1 MVPAF
6 EQSMPT
12 WSMISYW
19 VVVAGGLVSRE
30 APKMAEYHARSVLS
44 RRS

>member
-6 EQSMPT
+6 EQKMPT
-12 WSMISYW
+12 LSMISYL
-19 VVVAGGLVSRE
+19 VVVARGLVSRE
-30 APKMAEYHARSVLS
+30 APKMAEYHTRSVLS